1 MTTHAGTLAR
11 RAWASLDATP
21 LSRRFAIGLAAL
33 LLAAGGWLFWTW
45 LRDSS
50 LVRVNEVRVTGLTT
64 RDAPDIRHTL
74 REAALRMTTLN
85 YSEAELR
92 HAVEPFPAVESV
104 SADADFPHK
113 LVISVREHRP
123 VAALVSGDGRRV
135 AVASDGTLLPRER
148 AVRLPAVNVDAIAD
162 DGRLGDGI
170 EATLV
175 RVAGL
180 APEDLRPLLDRV
192 YRAGDGIRVALDGGP
207 TLRFGAP
214 MRLAAKWVAAARVL
228 AEDSGAAAASIDLRI
243 PERPSAAYGDAGQAA
258 EPQQATPAQEQVQQ
272 AAQGVAAAAPQTG
285 VTGAA
290 GTVATP

>member
-1 MTTHAGTLAR
+1 M
-11 RAWASLDATP
+11 P

-33 LLAAGGWLFWTW
+33 LLAAGGWLFWNW

-74 REAALRMTTLN
+74 REAALRMTTLD
-85 YSEAELR
+85 YSEEELR
-92 HAVEPFPAVESV
+92 HAVEAFPAVESV

-148 AVRLPAVNVDAIAD
+148 DVRLPAVKVDAISD
-162 DGRLGDGI
+162 EGRLGDGI

-180 APEDLRPLLDRV
+180 APEELRPLIDRV
-192 YRAGDGIRVALDGGP
+192 YRAGDGIRVAIDGGP

-214 MRLAAKWVAAARVL
+214 LRLAAKWVAGARVL

-243 PERPSAAYGDAGQAA
+243 PERPSAAYGDGGQS
-258 EPQQATPAQEQVQQ
+258 EATQVPAPTQEQVQQ
-272 AAQGVAAAAPQTG
+272 AAQTAAAATPQAGATG
-285 VTGAA
+285 TAGA
-290 GTVATP
+290 VATP